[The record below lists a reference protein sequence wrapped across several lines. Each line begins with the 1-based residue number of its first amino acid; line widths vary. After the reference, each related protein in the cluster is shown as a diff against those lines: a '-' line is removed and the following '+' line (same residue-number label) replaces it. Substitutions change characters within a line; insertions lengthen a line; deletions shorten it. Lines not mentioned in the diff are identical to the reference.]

1 MYLKFIVFFIII
13 QSNAF
18 AETPS
23 TSSIE
28 ELLRVTKSEQISKQ
42 TQQLI
47 QASLDKIYQE
57 TLESKKD
64 QLTTVQR
71 DKLEHYMQST
81 SNIVVELLSWDHFK
95 SDIIQIY
102 AETYTQKEVDDLIEF
117 YRSPTG
123 QSSIDKMPEILNK
136 TRLLMQQKFQTI
148 LPQKHKMYEDMMKQM
163 Q

>member
-1 MYLKFIVFFIII
+1 M
-13 QSNAF
+13 
-18 AETPS
+18 
-23 TSSIE
+23 
-28 ELLRVTKSEQISKQ
+28 
-42 TQQLI
+42 
-47 QASLDKIYQE
+47 DKIYQE

-81 SNIVVELLSWDHFK
+81 SNMVVELLSWDHFK